1 MSELN
6 DKVEDLMVEW
16 SDNISKT
23 VEEQAAAIIKLVRE
37 DERKMISEMLRSRKI
52 NTGLHTYHDAVIN
65 EDIKAIES
73 LKAQSSDT
81 INVAESLKV
90 FDKDGQ

>member
-16 SDNISKT
+16 GDNISKT

-37 DERKMISEMLRSRKI
+37 DERKMIAEMLRSKKI
-52 NTGLHTYHDAVIN
+52 NTGLYTYHDAVIN

-73 LKAQSSDT
+73 LEVFKVSDD
-81 INVAESLKV
+81 S
-90 FDKDGQ
+90 D